1 MNSHQT
7 ASRQEILNTRMVVD
21 ALQDITRH
29 FSVEVSHRKLHQ
41 FNQEIRN
48 EGNVNA
54 RPQMQQYP
62 ATDKL
67 HGTATEAQHQLSHQ
81 YQIYKVKVLVINSKV
96 YNRLRKKWEHQLY
109 HATQKQA

>member
-1 MNSHQT
+1 
-7 ASRQEILNTRMVVD
+7 MVVD
-21 ALQDITRH
+21 TLQDITRH
-29 FSVEVSHRKLHQ
+29 LRIEVSHRELHQ

-67 HGTATEAQHQLSHQ
+67 HGTATEA
-81 YQIYKVKVLVINSKV
+81 NSKV
-96 YNRLRKKWEHQLY
+96 HNGLCEKWEHQLY
-109 HATQKQA
+109 HAAQKQA